1 VESNKPAATEAV
13 LLSALEKFFDLVLN
27 YPAINRYAS
36 CPPQIMNEYSP
47 TNTRC
52 VHRRLSDV
60 MELLSS
66 KQPKC
71 PQLYIYSSADRVI
84 PARPVESFMEG
95 QRRAGHHVR
104 ACNFVTSP
112 HVDNYR
118 SNPEVY
124 TFELT
129 RFLEEL

>member
-13 LLSALEKFFDLVLN
+13 LLSALGKFFDLVLN

-47 TNTRC
+47 TNTWC

-84 PARPVESFMEG
+84 PARSVVIHGGAAEG
-95 QRRAGHHVR
+95 RAPYEGLQL
-104 ACNFVTSP
+104 CNVTSCGP
-112 HVDNYR
+112 LPDQSGALH
-118 SNPEVY
+118 
-124 TFELT
+124 L
-129 RFLEEL
+129 